1 MNDLRLVRVQEKDK
15 DILTG
20 LLYEYQKE
28 LQVYSGDSLED
39 IKRYKY
45 LPSYFTNPDRAAFFI
60 HAKGEICGFIL
71 VNMHTIL
78 AKNAHSVA
86 EFYVVPS
93 ARGKGVGENAA
104 KLVFRKFPGNWEV
117 AQMETNIPAI
127 HFWRKT
133 ISAFTKGRYV
143 ETFVDSDTWRGP
155 VQTFRST

>member
-15 DILTG
+15 DILAG

-39 IKRYKY
+39 SKTYKY
-45 LPSYFTNPDRAAFFI
+45 LPSYFTDPDRAAFFI
-60 HAKGEICGFIL
+60 HAKGEINGFIL
-71 VNMHTIL
+71 VNTHTIL
-78 AKNAHSVA
+78 TKGAHSIA

-93 ARGKGVGENAA
+93 ARRKGVGENAA
-104 KLVFRKFPGNWEV
+104 KLVFGNFPGNWEV

-133 ISAFTKGRYV
+133 IRAFTKGHY
-143 ETFVDSDTWRGP
+143 EEIFVDSEVWRGP
-155 VQTFRST
+155 VQIFRVV